1 MPVAGENG
9 TELYTKEEIAE
20 MVAAEVAGL
29 KANQAELLKE
39 AKKAKDAL
47 KNYEGVDPVRFK
59 ELEAAAVEAERK
71 RAEAQG
77 DFKSLEKQ
85 LIDRHQAELGVKDSK
100 ITKLST
106 ALEKRLIDAQLAEA
120 IARAGAKPAFV
131 PLLKLEGRQ
140 FVRVKETDEDY
151 DSFVVDERGNPLVA
165 DGKGTPMTVDL
176 LVEQTLKTK
185 YPDAFMGSG
194 SSGGGAAKSSGG
206 AGGQTKT
213 ISAGDNQAF
222 LANIDQIL
230 DGSVKVA

>member
-9 TELYTKEEIAE
+9 QELYTKEEIAE

-29 KANQAELLKE
+29 KANKDELIKE
-39 AKKAKDAL
+39 AKRAKEAL
-47 KNYEGVDPVRFK
+47 KNYEGVDPQRYR
-59 ELEAAAVEAERK
+59 ELEAAAAEAERK

-85 LIDRHQAELGVKDSK
+85 LIDRHQAELGQKDSK
-100 ITKLST
+100 ITKLSS

-120 IARAGAKPAFV
+120 IAKAGAKPSFV

-140 FVRVKETDEDY
+140 FVRVKETDEDF

-165 DGKGTPMTVDL
+165 DGKGTPMTIDL

-185 YPDAFMGSG
+185 YPDAFMGTG
-194 SSGGGAAKSSGG
+194 SSGGGATKSSGG
-206 AGGQTKT
+206 AGGSNKT
-213 ISAGDNQAF
+213 ITAGDNDAF
-222 LANIDQIL
+222 LSNLDGIL